1 MFIGNIVNIVQ
12 HSHLYNSFLLI
23 IVACIV
29 ILLELYYIGIMLAS
43 MSSLHFHQCII
54 SKQILL
60 YDSDVLLYNE
70 NAFQKNIKS
79 II

>member
-12 HSHLYNSFLLI
+12 HSQLYNSFLLI

-43 MSSLHFHQCII
+43 ASS
-54 SKQILL
+54 
-60 YDSDVLLYNE
+60 NE
-70 NAFQKNIKS
+70 KAFQNNIKS